1 MENYNKN
8 QKDATEIT
16 KKIQKLT
23 AERLGID
30 VNNVSNKELE
40 LAGLH
45 SILATEDI
53 IITNEEG
60 ESIWDLNEYG
70 FLKSTEVPDTINP
83 SLWLNAMSNYKAG
96 LFWVVKDKIFQ
107 VRGLDIANI
116 TFVRTDH
123 GFWYWIPELMLKV
136 QKLHWILQKKD
147 WEKIS
152 EIILK
157 LSLSVILMEIIT
169 VV

>member
-83 SLWLNAMSNYKAG
+83 SLWLNAM
-96 LFWVVKDKIFQ
+96 LTTV
-107 VRGLDIANI
+107 
-116 TFVRTDH
+116 
-123 GFWYWIPELMLKV
+123 GF
-136 QKLHWILQKKD
+136 QKKR
-147 WEKIS
+147 WEN
-152 EIILK
+152 LRY
-157 LSLSVILMEIIT
+157 T
-169 VV
+169 C